1 MNKPVLKEKILNE
14 NTNTDRTVLK
24 EVKSKKSRKKIL
36 SLSKKQ
42 KEDLIGYAFLV
53 PAVLFF
59 GTFVFYPIL
68 KGLYNSFFN
77 MTWKD
82 TTFIGLDNYIA
93 LFNDEIFLKSL
104 VNTATI
110 VLVAVPLII
119 IFSIAVSLLVYKL
132 KSVSRSVFRAV
143 FYLPVVTGSV
153 AVTVVWRWIYDPYSG
168 VLNYILK
175 TLGIIDDNIIWLGDS
190 DYALMC
196 IIIILLTTSV
206 GQPIILYIASLGNI
220 DKSYIEAAKVD
231 GANSWQIFRKVKWPL
246 LMPTTLYI
254 VVISTINSFQIFS
267 LIQLLTSGG
276 PNYSTSTVMYLVY
289 EKAFKLGQFG
299 YAAAMG
305 VVLAICIGTFSI
317 IQFKVFGKEVSY

>member
-1 MNKPVLKEKILNE
+1 MEKSLKKRILN
-14 NTNTDRTVLK
+14 
-24 EVKSKKSRKKIL
+24 
-36 SLSKKQ
+36 
-42 KEDLIGYAFLV
+42 KEDLVAYAFLL
-53 PAVLFF
+53 PAILFF
-59 GTFVFYPIL
+59 GTFVFFPIL

-77 MTWKD
+77 YTWREF
-82 TTFIGLDNYIA
+82 TFIGLDNYKA
-93 LFNDEIFLKSL
+93 LIQDEIFLKSL
-104 VNTATI
+104 KNTLLI
-110 VLVAVPLII
+110 VAVAVPFII
-119 IFSIAVSLLVYKL
+119 VFSLSVSLLIYRL
-132 KSVSRSVFRAV
+132 RSGTRSFFRAV

-190 DYALMC
+190 KFAIFC
-196 IIIILLTTSV
+196 IIAVLLTTSV

-231 GANSWQIFRKVKWPL
+231 GANSWQVFRNIKWPL

-305 VVLAICIGTFSI
+305 VVLAFFIGLFSI
-317 IQFKVFGKEVSY
+317 LQFKFFGKEVSY